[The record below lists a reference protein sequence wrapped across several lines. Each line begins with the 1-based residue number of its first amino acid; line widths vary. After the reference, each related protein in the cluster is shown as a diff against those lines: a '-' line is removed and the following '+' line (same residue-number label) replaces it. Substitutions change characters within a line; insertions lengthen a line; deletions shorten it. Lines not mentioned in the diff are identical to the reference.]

1 MVLGCFGSNK
11 WTEVAVNP
19 AQPAKDSKF
28 KIFYFFRISSI
39 VAIEFNYFKC
49 FLID

>member
-1 MVLGCFGSNK
+1 MYNTTFLNIVLLFGMVLGCFGSNK

-28 KIFYFFRISSI
+28 KIFYFS
-39 VAIEFNYFKC
+39 EFYP
-49 FLID
+49 